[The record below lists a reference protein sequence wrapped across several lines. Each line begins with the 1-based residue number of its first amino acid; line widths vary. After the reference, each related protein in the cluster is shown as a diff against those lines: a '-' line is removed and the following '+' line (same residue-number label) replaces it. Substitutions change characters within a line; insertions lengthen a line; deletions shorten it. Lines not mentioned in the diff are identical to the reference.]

1 MYRILIAAMLFLL
14 VLACEEEPDQP
25 APATP
30 TVAVTTSDYAS
41 RPTPTPYIRAPTPVR
56 HSTSPTPTP
65 YRTVSTPVR
74 ASAGLGVSASRME
87 SLFEKAGY
95 EPFDTFGPDERAA
108 MFFDGGG
115 GAVMLS
121 LFGPQNNL
129 ESIEVNFSN
138 LNQDIIVA
146 LTVSG
151 LVDELA
157 PQYTEDVAEWLQDNY
172 PTGPQKKTGAYAG
185 DLKITLVSAS
195 FGKGWQAAVT
205 IEPK

>member
-1 MYRILIAAMLFLL
+1 MYRILITAMLFLL

-41 RPTPTPYIRAPTPVR
+41 RPTPTPY
-56 HSTSPTPTP
+56 
-65 YRTVSTPVR
+65 RTVSEATATRTPLKDYRTPTPVR
-74 ASAGLGVSASRME
+74 ASTGLGVSASRME

-129 ESIEVNFSN
+129 EAIEVNFSN

-146 LTVSG
+146 LTVGG
-151 LVDELA
+151 LVEELA
-157 PQYTEDVAEWLQDNY
+157 PGSEDQITDWLYDNY
-172 PTGPQKKTGAYAG
+172 PTGTRKKTSTDAG
-185 DLKITLVSAS
+185 NLAVTLDTNS
-195 FGKGWQAAVT
+195 FGTGWKAAVT
-205 IEPK
+205 LESR